1 LLTYLNA
8 EWLHCKGPPIFVL
21 TSANFCVFIMVI
33 IVIEVPIVKISMHWL
48 LCLSF
53 EKIVRQTS

>member
-1 LLTYLNA
+1 
-8 EWLHCKGPPIFVL
+8 VL